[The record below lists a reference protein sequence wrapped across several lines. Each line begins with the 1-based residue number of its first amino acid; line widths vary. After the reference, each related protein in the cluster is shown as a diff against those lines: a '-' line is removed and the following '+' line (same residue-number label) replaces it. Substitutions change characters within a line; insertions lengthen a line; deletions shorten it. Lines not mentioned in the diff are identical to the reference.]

1 MTDASASLKLRI
13 AVLFGGRSAE
23 HDVSVLSARNVM
35 RALEPARYDAVPVFI
50 TREGKWLL
58 SSFEDDILSKPE
70 DGTEVCLVPGG
81 RGRMIAIPTKGSA
94 YDLPKIDIV
103 NLFIDKNRDAPEA
116 PSNIVQYA
124 FFVTLNK
131 FVELDY
137 KLEQEYRPDFH
148 GFTKLQEIYAFL
160 RDHGFG
166 PARDLAGVQRTGAS
180 GGGS

>member
-1 MTDASASLKLRI
+1 MHHSMGSGDLEYDLDVAMVLAKDWKATNDLRQLI
-13 AVLFGGRSAE
+13 ETRAKAE
-23 HDVSVLSARNVM
+23 NIDTN
-35 RALEPARYDAVPVFI
+35 
-50 TREGKWLL
+50 
-58 SSFEDDILSKPE
+58 
-70 DGTEVCLVPGG
+70 
-81 RGRMIAIPTKGSA
+81 
-94 YDLPKIDIV
+94 DLPKIDIV